1 MLDTVMLCG
10 GGNISDWEHT
20 PLKGPKN
27 EFVAEAYWQWVEQQL
42 RQSTYVY
49 DHIDIYFIDI
59 CDYFY

>member
-1 MLDTVMLCG
+1 MLCG
-10 GGNISDWEHT
+10 GGNISDWEHA

-49 DHIDIYFIDI
+49 NHYYIFD
-59 CDYFY
+59 